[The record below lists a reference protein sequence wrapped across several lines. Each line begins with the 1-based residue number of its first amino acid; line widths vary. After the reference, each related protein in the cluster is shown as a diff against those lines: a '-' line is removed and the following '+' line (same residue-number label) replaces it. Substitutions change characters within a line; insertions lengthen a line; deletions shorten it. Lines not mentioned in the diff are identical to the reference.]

1 MLVLTDISVKISQI
15 LYIKQKDQQC
25 QMLIEFSVGNYRSFK
40 DQVTLSM
47 VAAPIV
53 AEDKEI
59 DQRNVFTVDEE
70 LILLKSAAVYG
81 ANASGKS
88 NLAKA
93 MSFMRWFMI
102 NSSKDT
108 QSTEQIAV
116 EPFRLSTETEKQ
128 PSFFEI
134 IFLMEGT
141 QYRYG
146 FEIDRNEVLSEWL
159 YYVPNV
165 RETKLFVRHQDKF
178 EITKKYRGQELKHIT
193 RPNALFLSVCAQFN
207 VQIANQILNWTAN
220 KLKIISGLEAEG
232 YRGYTA
238 RCLNQKNQYSEAILK
253 LIKKLDLGISDLD
266 VEEVE
271 ITEEHLPEHFPE
283 ELKKFVLNNSSKMPS
298 VNTFHKKYDPEGKL
312 ASTEIFDLEEQ
323 ESEGTQKLF
332 EIAGPL
338 VDTLFDGK
346 VLVID
351 EFDARLHP
359 LINQAIVKQFNSIE
373 DNPNNAQLI
382 FITHDTNLL
391 DKKLLRR
398 DQVWFTEKNRYG
410 ATDLYSLVEYKGVR
424 NDASFENDYIKGRY
438 GAIPFLGTLSK
449 LLEERQ

>member
-1 MLVLTDISVKISQI
+1 
-15 LYIKQKDQQC
+15 
-25 QMLIEFSVGNYRSFK
+25 
-40 DQVTLSM
+40 M

-53 AEDKEI
+53 AEDKEV
-59 DQRNVFTVDEE
+59 DEHNVFAVDEE
-70 LILLKSAAVYG
+70 LKLLKSAAVYG

-93 MSFMRWFMI
+93 MGFMRWFMI
-102 NSSKDT
+102 NSSKNT
-108 QSTEQIAV
+108 QSTEPIAV

-128 PSFFEI
+128 PSYFEI

-146 FEIDRNEVLSEWL
+146 FELDASQVLSEWL
-159 YYVPNV
+159 FYVPKV
-165 RETKLFVRHQDKF
+165 RETQLFSRHQEKIDM
-178 EITKKYRGQELKHIT
+178 IKKYQGQTLKSIT

-207 VQIANQILNWTAN
+207 VKIASEILDWVEN
-220 KLKIISGLEAEG
+220 KFKIVSGLDDRG

-283 ELKKFVLNNSSKMPS
+283 ELKNFILNNNSKMPS
-298 VNTFHKKYDPEGKL
+298 VNTFHKKYNAEGKL

-359 LINQAIVKQFNSIE
+359 LINQPIVKLFNSVE
-373 DNPNNAQLI
+373 DNPSRG
-382 FITHDTNLL
+382 
-391 DKKLLRR
+391 DKEAKALA
-398 DQVWFTEKNRYG
+398 V
-410 ATDLYSLVEYKGVR
+410 
-424 NDASFENDYIKGRY
+424 
-438 GAIPFLGTLSK
+438 
-449 LLEERQ
+449 

>member
-1 MLVLTDISVKISQI
+1 VKISQI
-15 LYIKQKDQQC
+15 LYIKQKDKQF

-70 LILLKSAAVYG
+70 LTLLKSAAIYG

-93 MSFMRWFMI
+93 MGFMRWFMI

-116 EPFRLSTETEKQ
+116 EPFRLSTETEEQ

-134 IFLMEGT
+134 IFLMEGM

-146 FEIDRNEVLSEWL
+146 FEINRNEVLSEWL

-165 RETKLFVRHQDKF
+165 RETKLFFRDKNKL
-178 EITKKYRGQELKHIT
+178 ELTKKYKGQEIKNKNLT
-193 RPNALFLSVCAQFN
+193 RGNALFLSVCSQFN
-207 VQIANQILNWTAN
+207 VKIANKILAWTAN
-220 KLKIISGLEAEG
+220 KFKIISGLEDQG
-232 YRGYTA
+232 YRDYTA

-271 ITEEHLPEHFPE
+271 ITEEHLPELFPE
-283 ELKKFVLNNSSKMPS
+283 ELKKNILNNSPKIRS
-298 VNTFHKKYDPEGKL
+298 VSTFHKKYDAQGKP
-312 ASTEIFDLEEQ
+312 ATTELFDLEEH

-359 LINQAIVKQFNSIE
+359 LINQAIVKLFNSIE

-410 ATDLYSLVEYKGVR
+410 STDLYSLVEYKGVR

-449 LLEERQ
+449 LLEERK

>member
-1 MLVLTDISVKISQI
+1 
-15 LYIKQKDQQC
+15 
-25 QMLIEFSVGNYRSFK
+25 MLIEFSVGNYRSFK

-70 LILLKSAAVYG
+70 LTLLKSAAIYG

-93 MSFMRWFMI
+93 MGFMRWFMI

-116 EPFRLSTETEKQ
+116 ESFRLSTETEKQ

-165 RETKLFVRHQDKF
+165 RETKLFFRHQDKF
-178 EITKKYRGQELKHIT
+178 EITKKYRGQQLKHIT

-207 VQIANQILNWTAN
+207 VKIASDILDWVEN
-220 KLKIISGLEAEG
+220 KFKIVSGLYDRG

-283 ELKKFVLNNSSKMPS
+283 ELKKLILNNSSKMPS
-298 VNTFHKKYDPEGKL
+298 VNTFHKKYDAEGKQ
-312 ASTEIFDLEEQ
+312 ATTELFDLEEQ

-359 LINQAIVKQFNSIE
+359 LINQAIVKLFNSIE

-391 DKKLLRR
+391 DKNLLRR

-410 ATDLYSLVEYKGVR
+410 STDLYSLVEYKGVR
-424 NDASFENDYIKGRY
+424 NDASFENNYIKGRY
-438 GAIPFLGTLSK
+438 GAIPFLGDLSK
-449 LLEERQ
+449 LLGDNE

>member
-1 MLVLTDISVKISQI
+1 
-15 LYIKQKDQQC
+15 
-25 QMLIEFSVGNYRSFK
+25 MLIEFSVGNYRSFK

-59 DQRNVFTVDEE
+59 DQRNVFTVDEDLE
-70 LILLKSAAVYG
+70 LLKSAAIYG

-93 MSFMRWFMI
+93 MGFMRWFMI
-102 NSSKDT
+102 NSSKNT
-108 QSTEQIAV
+108 QSTEPINV
-116 EPFRLSTETEKQ
+116 EPFRLSIETEKQ

-134 IFLMEGT
+134 VFLMEGT

-159 YYVPNV
+159 YYVPNI
-165 RETKLFVRHQDKF
+165 RETKLFIRDQDKF
-178 EITKKYRGQELKHIT
+178 EITKKYRGQKLKHIT

-207 VQIANQILNWTAN
+207 VKIASEILDWVEN
-220 KLKIISGLEAEG
+220 KFKIISGLEDRG
-232 YRGYTA
+232 YRDYTA
-238 RCLNQKNQYSEAILK
+238 RCLSQKNQYSETILK
-253 LIKKLDLGISDLD
+253 LIKKLDLGISDID
-266 VEEVE
+266 IEEVE

-283 ELKKFVLNNSSKMPS
+283 ELKRNILTNSPKIRS
-298 VNTFHKKYDPEGKL
+298 VSTFHKKYDAEGKL
-312 ASTEIFDLEEQ
+312 SSTEIFDLEEQ

-338 VDTLFDGK
+338 VDTLFEGK

-359 LINQAIVKQFNSIE
+359 LINQAIVKLFNSIE

-410 ATDLYSLVEYKGVR
+410 STDLYSLVEYKGVR

-438 GAIPFLGTLSK
+438 GAIPFLGNLSK
-449 LLEERQ
+449 LLEERK